1 MVPVVATLPF
11 PSRETS
17 APVAPRVRLRTLV
30 FLRWLG
36 IAGQATAIIIVF
48 LGLRYELPVELCAA
62 EIGAAVIFN
71 LVLTYLYPQARQL
84 DETEAILH
92 LSFDIVQLT
101 ALLMLTGGIENPFTL
116 LYIAP
121 VVISATNLSLPATLG
136 LAGFTLACV
145 TLISFLHW
153 PLPWDPYQ
161 PLELP
166 LFYLAGNWIS
176 LTLGIGFTLIYAWR
190 TADEARGMQTALAA
204 AQDAL
209 AREQRL
215 SDLGAL
221 AAATAHELGTP
232 LGTIAVVAR
241 ELEREVPP
249 DAPWLDDIRLLR
261 SQADR
266 CREILGKL
274 AQRDTDEDDVAAQRL
289 PLGAFLDEIAE
300 PHRGFGVDIKI
311 TAKGDGA
318 LSVRR
323 RPEVIHA
330 LGNLI
335 ENAVD
340 FAVTMVAIDATWDAT
355 EVKIT
360 ITDDGPGFNAA
371 VFERLGE
378 PYVTTRGAAQAPP
391 ADPSDPRG
399 NHEGLGLGFFI
410 AKTLT
415 ERTGGSI
422 DFSNAAR
429 KGAQVVARWPRASL
443 ERSTASRG

>member
-1 MVPVVATLPF
+1 MVASLPL
-11 PSRETS
+11 RNTTS
-17 APVAPRVRLRTLV
+17 PIAPRVRLRTLV

-36 IAGQATAIIIVF
+36 IAGQSTAIIIVF

-62 EIGAAVIFN
+62 EIGASVIFN
-71 LVLTYLYPQARQL
+71 LVLSYLYPQSRQL

-121 VVISATNLSLPATLG
+121 VVISATNLSLTATLG
-136 LAGFTLACV
+136 LAGFTLTCV

-204 AQDAL
+204 AQEAL
-209 AREQRL
+209 AREQHL

-232 LGTIAVVAR
+232 LGTIVVVAR

-249 DAPWLDDIRLLR
+249 GSPWLDDIRLLR

-274 AQRDTDEDDVAAQRL
+274 AQRDTTEDDVEAARL
-289 PLGAFLDEIAE
+289 PLGALLDEIAE
-300 PHRGFGVDIKI
+300 PHRGFGVEINL
-311 TAKGDGA
+311 TAKGEGP

-323 RPEVIHA
+323 RPEVLHA

-340 FAVTMVAIDATWDAT
+340 FAETTVIVDATWTAS
-355 EVKIT
+355 EVKVV
-360 ITDDGPGFNAA
+360 ITDDGPGFDVE

-378 PYVTTRGAAQAPP
+378 PYVTTRGAAQAKTSSET
-391 ADPSDPRG
+391 DLRG
-399 NHEGLGLGFFI
+399 NHEGMGLGFFI

-422 DFSNAAR
+422 DFSNAPR
-429 KGAQVVARWPRASL
+429 KGAQVTARWPRAAL
-443 ERSTASRG
+443 ERSTSSKG

>member
-1 MVPVVATLPF
+1 MVAALPF
-11 PSRETS
+11 PSRAAAT
-17 APVAPRVRLRTLV
+17 PGAPRIRLRTLI

-48 LGLRYELPVELCAA
+48 VGLRYELPVELCAA
-62 EIGAAVIFN
+62 EIGASVIFN
-71 LVLTYLYPQARQL
+71 LLLTYIYPQSRQL

-101 ALLMLTGGIENPFTL
+101 SLLMLTGGIENPFTL

-121 VVISATNLSLPATLG
+121 VVISATNLSLKATLG
-136 LAGFTLACV
+136 LAVFTLSCV
-145 TLISFLHW
+145 TLISLLHW

-176 LTLGIGFTLIYAWR
+176 LTLGMGFTLIYAWR
-190 TADEARGMQTALAA
+190 TADESRGMQTALAA
-204 AQDAL
+204 AQEAL
-209 AREQRL
+209 AREQHL

-232 LGTIAVVAR
+232 LGTIVVVAR
-241 ELEREVPP
+241 ELEREVP
-249 DAPWLDDIRLLR
+249 AGTPWLDDIKLLR

-274 AQRDTDEDDVAAQRL
+274 AQRDTSEDDVEAQRL
-289 PLGAFLDEIAE
+289 PFGAFLDEIAD
-300 PHRGFGVDIKI
+300 PHRGFGVEIKI
-311 TAKGDGA
+311 TAKGDGT

-340 FAVTMVAIDATWDAT
+340 FAVDTVTIDASWTT
-355 EVKIT
+355 SEVKVT
-360 ITDDGPGFNAA
+360 ITDDGPGFDAA

-378 PYVTTRGAAQAPP
+378 PYVTTRGGSSQAQPVKQ
-391 ADPSDPRG
+391 SDPRG
-399 NHEGLGLGFFI
+399 DHEGMGLGFFI

-415 ERTGGSI
+415 ERTGGSLV
-422 DFSNAAR
+422 FRNRTPPAT
-429 KGAQVVARWPRASL
+429 GASIRVSWPRAAI
-443 ERSTASRG
+443 EAPPM